1 MLLHTIGY
9 DGLPP
14 AVFLDRLKAAGVT
27 TLVDVRAIAG
37 SRKPGYAKT
46 ALTANLAPAG
56 ILYRHMPALGT
67 PKAGR
72 AANKAG
78 RMAEFR
84 RIYEARLAEPEAQ
97 FALEELGAM
106 ALQGGVCLFCLEAEP
121 LHCHRTMVADALVG
135 RGGVT
140 VQHLRG

>member
-1 MLLHTIGY
+1 VLLHTIGY

-72 AANKAG
+72 EANKAG

-106 ALQGGVCLFCLEAEP
+106 ALQGGVCLMCLEAEP
-121 LHCHRTMVADALVG
+121 AQCHRAMVAEALVG
-135 RGGVT
+135 ISVR
-140 VQHLRG
+140 HLRG